1 MEATVMTTASS
12 AVVPSPVTV
21 TPQLL
26 AQHSITPDEYDRI
39 LAALGRVPS
48 LTELGIYSVMWSEH
62 CSYKS
67 SRVHLKR
74 LPTKSDRVVQGP
86 GENAGIIDVGDGWG
100 CAFKIES
107 HNHPSYIEPFQGAA
121 TGVGG
126 ILRDIFTMGARPL
139 AVMDS
144 LRFGPIEPRGAEPE
158 LLAKNHSIVE
168 GVVSGIAGYGN
179 CFGVPNLGGETKFE
193 PCYSGNPLVNA
204 FALGMVRIDEI
215 FYGKAS
221 GAGNPVI
228 YVGAKTGRDGIHGAT
243 MASEEF
249 HAGTEAKR
257 PNVQVGD
264 PFMEKLLLEACLEA
278 MRTGA
283 IVGIQ
288 DMGAAGLTCSTCEMG
303 ARGGVGLDV
312 ELDLVPQRE
321 TGMSA
326 YEIMLSESQERM
338 LLVATKGRED
348 EVLTVFAKW
357 GLDAVIVGDVR
368 PEARLRIRHHGEL
381 VADIPNESLTDDAPL
396 YHRPVG
402 TWKCPLPVEPPED
415 ALAQLAEDRDY
426 AADLKHLLASAN
438 ACSKRWVHEQYDTMV
453 QTNTVIGP
461 GGEAGVMR
469 IKGTGTAGHERGLA
483 MALDGNG
490 RWAYLDPKLG
500 AMHAV
505 AEAARKVALCGA
517 TPVAATNCLNFGNPE
532 KPEIMAQ
539 LSAAIDG
546 IAAACTALS
555 TPITGGNVSLYNE
568 TRGEGIYPTPVLGIV
583 GILDDVTK
591 AVPAHFKAEGDAI
604 LLLWPVPAGQ
614 EPNPN
619 LAAPFTPA
627 PINPYIVYPM
637 TQTPA
642 FPVASPVADPVSDA
656 PEDSTDSA
664 AQELVAFGSSEFA
677 KAILGKV
684 WGTPPA
690 LDLDAEADLHTLLA
704 ALADRRLVKSAR
716 DISDGG
722 IAVALAQSCFAHG
735 MGATVEQDQSLLVHP
750 LFGLF
755 AEPSSTVLVTTDAS
769 NISDIEKLAET
780 YSFMAA
786 RIGVTG
792 GERLEISVYGNP
804 FIAAPLAELR
814 TPWAESLQ
822 ATLHGEV
829 TA

>member
-1 MEATVMTTASS
+1 MSASS
-12 AVVPSPVTV
+12 AAVPTPADI

-26 AQHSITPDEYDRI
+26 AQHGITADEYQRI
-39 LAALGRVPS
+39 LKALGRVPS
-48 LTELGIYSVMWSEH
+48 ITELGIYSVMWSEH

-86 GENAGIIDVGDGWG
+86 GENAGIIDVGGGWA

-139 AVMDS
+139 ALMDS
-144 LRFGPIEPRGAEPE
+144 LRFGPIEEHPGLHAEE
-158 LLAKNHSIVE
+158 RALIRRNHAIVE

-204 FALGMVRIDEI
+204 FALGLVRKDEI
-215 FYGKAS
+215 FYAKAS
-221 GAGNPVI
+221 GIGNPVI

-249 HAGTEAKR
+249 KEGSEQKR

-278 MRTGA
+278 MKTGA

-312 ELDLVPQRE
+312 ELDRVPQRE

-338 LLVATKGRED
+338 LLVAEKGREN
-348 EVLTVFAKW
+348 EVLQVFSKW
-357 GLDAVIVGDVR
+357 GLDAVIVGTVR
-368 PEARLRIRHHGEL
+368 PEPRLRIRHHDVL

-402 TWKCPLPVEPPED
+402 EWKSPFPSDPPEQAAA
-415 ALAQLAEDRDY
+415 ALGAQRDFT
-426 AADLKHLLASAN
+426 ADLKRLLASAN
-438 ACSKRWVHEQYDTMV
+438 IASKRWIHQQYDSMV
-453 QTNTVIGP
+453 QTNTVQGP

-469 IKGTGTAGHERGLA
+469 IKGTGTAGRERGLA

-490 RWAYLDPKLG
+490 RWCALDPKLG

-505 AEAARKVALCGA
+505 AEAARKVACAGA

-539 LSAAIDG
+539 FSAAIDG
-546 IAAACTALS
+546 IALACTALG

-568 TRGEGIYPTPVLGIV
+568 TRGEGIYPTPVLGVV

-591 AVPAHFKAEGDAI
+591 AVPAHFQREKDAI
-604 LLLWPVPAGQ
+604 VLLWPIPREMPEPDLNVPL
-614 EPNPN
+614 NP
-619 LAAPFTPA
+619 PQ
-627 PINPYIVYPM
+627 ISQYPM
-637 TQTPA
+637 PLYE
-642 FPVASPVADPVSDA
+642 PDA
-656 PEDSTDSA
+656 YYAPKPDATAEA
-664 AQELVAFGSSEFA
+664 AEAAMAAFGSSEYA
-677 KAILGKV
+677 KTVLGGV
-684 WGTPPA
+684 WGKPPA
-690 LDLDAEADLHTLLA
+690 LDLAAEADLHRLLA
-704 ALADRRLVKSAR
+704 ALAARELIHSAR

-722 IAVALAQSCFAHG
+722 IAVALAQSAFENG
-735 MGATVEQDQSLLVHP
+735 IGAGVEQDPSLLAHP

-755 AEPSSTVLVTTDAS
+755 AEPASTVIVTARPEKFPQ
-769 NISDIEKLAET
+769 IESLAAEHR
-780 YSFMAA
+780 FFAA
-786 RIGVTG
+786 AIGATG
-792 GERLEISVYGNP
+792 GNRLQISVDRET
-804 FIAAPLAELR
+804 FISASIDDLR
-814 TPWAESLQ
+814 EPWANAL
-822 ATLHGEV
+822 AANLHGEV
-829 TA
+829 MA